1 VDRTRDKTTFIAGLL
16 AIGFLVAG
24 FVMWS
29 HENAR
34 ADHTMSVALLIAGG
48 VEAHRTR
55 RWRHR
60 PPGVDRLARRGNFGQ
75 LIWLNE
81 LHISGSITTDEFVAA
96 KTRLLRPD
104 QI

>member
-48 VEAHRTR
+48 VDSLIALVVGATDR
-55 RWRHR
+55 RASIGS
-60 PPGVDRLARRGNFGQ
+60 PDAA
-75 LIWLNE
+75 
-81 LHISGSITTDEFVAA
+81 ISGN
-96 KTRLLRPD
+96 
-104 QI
+104 